1 MYVNFMT
8 RLQKRKKKPVTTI
21 PASWKL
27 SPQQQAFID
36 AFAED
41 TTRNNKYIIR
51 INRENYL
58 FIL

>member
-1 MYVNFMT
+1 MKHVCQLHDT
-8 RLQKRKKKPVTTI
+8 PTKAKKKPVTAI

-41 TTRNNKYIIR
+41 TTRKQ
-51 INRENYL
+51 
-58 FIL
+58 